1 MTMMRP
7 KSRLWPKDLS
17 EKDVRRVLR
26 ELTKEYD
33 VEQEWERAAQMD
45 LPKQLLDAYEEA
57 HLTLV
62 CNHSKPD
69 ATVYVQIRSDEV
81 RLFAK
86 YKGHKLAH
94 YYHAPVQVDE
104 SKVIR
109 RRNYAADVKTAYETW
124 RCPAKRKLFV

>member
-1 MTMMRP
+1 MI
-7 KSRLWPKDLS
+7 DLALFL
-17 EKDVRRVLR
+17 KR
-26 ELTKEYD
+26 
-33 VEQEWERAAQMD
+33 
-45 LPKQLLDAYEEA
+45 
-57 HLTLV
+57 
-62 CNHSKPD
+62 NHYKPD

-86 YKGHKLAH
+86 YKGRKLAH

-104 SKVIR
+104 SRVIR